1 MKVYYFNDEIIN
13 EDALHAGLTLAVQLS
28 KDYGEQLSIFVNVIS
43 GPATDQFMNKLFKQV
58 DANKL
63 RSGKTIVAQEVNVKL
78 ESQKTFNEYKNYEV
92 ILGLHLSNDSLAKI
106 EKNESVKHLV
116 ILVETQDINM
126 EWIKK
131 VNAKKL
137 TLK

>member
-43 GPATDQFMNKLFKQV
+43 GPATDQFINKLFKQV

-92 ILGLHLSNDSLAKI
+92 ILGLHVSNDILAKI

-137 TLK
+137 TFK